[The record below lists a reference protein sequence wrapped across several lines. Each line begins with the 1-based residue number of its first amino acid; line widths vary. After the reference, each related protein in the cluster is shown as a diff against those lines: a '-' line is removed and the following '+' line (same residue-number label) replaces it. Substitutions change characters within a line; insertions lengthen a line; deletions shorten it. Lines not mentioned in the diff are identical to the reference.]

1 MSAIRYIIEV
11 IICSGLFL
19 VIYRWLLARKVSF
32 RLCRA
37 YIMAT
42 MILATAIPAMDVPMY
57 TIDEQ
62 RNQYAL
68 LPYLMSDGMALEDA
82 AAAEAYSAETAA
94 TGDMQALD
102 ASAVQMGK
110 KKADVREIVTWALIC
125 IYILA
130 AAASLSLVL
139 YSSYRISLLRKR
151 SKLTHTE
158 EYTLAEHEEIKT
170 PFSFIRTIFLGYDY
184 ERYER
189 EQIITH
195 EASHVRH
202 GHSYERIALS
212 ILRSLFWFNPF
223 FWMAEKSLEEVQE
236 WEADKDVL
244 NEGYELDKYR
254 TTIFKQLFG
263 YNPDISCGLNHSLT
277 KQRFIM
283 MTQSRRGKGAWIRLA
298 ATLPVIAA
306 AFFAFGCGTKE
317 AKASTDFSTDL
328 TNGTEQTY
336 LPMCPP
342 CDASVSNSFGARTD
356 ASGAGT
362 HQGIDYVLK
371 EGDPVYAAADGEISS
386 ITRDDSNGLM
396 LVLNHSDGIETRYA
410 HLSKIQIVSHLKIEG
425 GMMTV
430 NNTYNLITDGD
441 HSNQKISGKVN
452 RGQLIGYAGST
463 GRATGPHLHFEVRK
477 DGKPVDPVTMFT
489 SDKPV
494 TAPFPI
500 YVVEGTNKP
509 GEEYFAICNGKL
521 CKINEEI
528 GEAVSRYFAEINDPE
543 YATIQLE
550 ADKDVPEEI
559 VAKVSEELRKV
570 QALKV
575 SKTVTDGNPG
585 EVVVLKDATTT
596 VSRIAN
602 GALIDVIY
610 DSDGSRIY
618 IDGARHSLDEVAEVI
633 GAKRESSDKPYE
645 FTVHIKASGDT
656 RMGIIDDIKLELRK
670 CRALKVRYEAP
681 ERIIDRRLPPAPDQ
695 SEDDQEAKFI
705 APEDWANDVSR
716 RNQIIFRINSADKV
730 LMSTDRSI
738 RVNEHYICDIDD
750 FDVKRLKEMIANPER
765 KKTLPETEVRDITMP
780 DGSVRQF
787 EVSKAM
793 VLYGIDRGTS
803 YTAYTKGMEMI
814 MTAYKELREDFS
826 KEVFGKPLSEL
837 TDAETQTVYLAIPLI
852 VSEATPKNVPQ
863 KR

>member
-1 MSAIRYIIEV
+1 M

-19 VIYRWLLARKVSF
+19 VAYRWLLAKKVGF
-32 RLCRA
+32 GLCRA
-37 YIMAT
+37 FIVMS
-42 MILATAIPAMDVPMY
+42 MLLAVAIPAMDVPVFPEKTLSQQGVLTGFDFLVMEL
-57 TIDEQ
+57 D
-62 RNQYAL
+62 
-68 LPYLMSDGMALEDA
+68 DA
-82 AAAEAYSAETAA
+82 VPMDPEVEMHEAENMGAETAP
-94 TGDMQALD
+94 
-102 ASAVQMGK
+102 VP
-110 KKADVREIVTWALIC
+110 KAFDIK
-125 IYILA
+125 A
-130 AAASLSLVL
+130 AAGIAVKVIYVLVALASLGLTV
-139 YSSYRISLLRKR
+139 YNIIKIQKLRRR
-151 SKLTHTE
+151 SKLTRTE
-158 EYTLAEHEEIKT
+158 EYTLAEHEDIKT
-170 PFSFIRTIFLGYDY
+170 PFSFLMTIFMGFNY
-184 ERYER
+184 EAGER
-189 EQIITH
+189 LQILTH
-195 EASHVRH
+195 EASHIRH
-202 GHSYERIALS
+202 RHSFERISLS
-212 ILRSLFWFNPF
+212 ILRSIFWFNPF
-223 FWMAEKSLEEVQE
+223 FWMAEKDLEEVQE

-244 NEGYELDKYR
+244 NEGYELDTYR

-298 ATLPVIAA
+298 ATLPAIAA

-362 HQGIDYVLK
+362 HQGIDYVLN

-477 DGKPVDPVTMFT
+477 DGKPVDPAPMFT

-521 CKINEEI
+521 CKINDEI
-528 GEAVSRYFAEINDPE
+528 GEAVSRYFAEIDDPQ

-550 ADKDVPEEI
+550 ADKDVPEA
-559 VAKVSEELRKV
+559 VLTKVSEQLRKV

-575 SKTVTDGNPG
+575 SKSITESNPG
-585 EVVVLKDATTT
+585 EIVVLKDATTT
-596 VSRIAN
+596 YSRIAN
-602 GALIDVIY
+602 GALIEVIY
-610 DSDGSRIY
+610 DPNESRIY
-618 IDGARHSLDEVAEVI
+618 IDGARHSIDEIAEVI
-633 GAKRESSDKPYE
+633 GAKRDSSDKPYE

-656 RMGIIDDIKLELRK
+656 RMGIITDIKNELRTINGIRLLYTLDEMVTPDHPYAETEIDEYYK
-670 CRALKVRYEAP
+670 VETYKESRNNIIVIKTNAADRYLIGDRPDYLDGNALEKVKSYILNKENNP
-681 ERIIDRRLPPAPDQ
+681 DLPDKTDKEFTLPDG
-695 SEDDQEAKFI
+695 
-705 APEDWANDVSR
+705 
-716 RNQIIFRINSADKV
+716 
-730 LMSTDRSI
+730 RSI
-738 RVNEHYICDIDD
+738 TYPVSQA
-750 FDVKRLKEMIANPER
+750 MILMQN
-765 KKTLPETEVRDITMP
+765 
-780 DGSVRQF
+780 
-787 EVSKAM
+787 
-793 VLYGIDRGTS
+793 DRGTS
-803 YTAYTKGMEMI
+803 FEGYQAVNAFVQKAYR
-814 MTAYKELREDFS
+814 ELRNDLATEL
-826 KEVFGKPLSEL
+826 FGRALTELS
-837 TDAETQTVYLAIPLI
+837 DAETAIIRQAIPMN
-852 VSEATPKNVPQ
+852 VYEAEPRDAPA
-863 KR
+863 R

>member
-1 MSAIRYIIEV
+1 MSAIRYIIEM

-19 VIYRWLLARKVSF
+19 VAYRWLLAKKVGF
-32 RLCRA
+32 GLCRA
-37 YIMAT
+37 FIVMS
-42 MILATAIPAMDVPMY
+42 MLLAVAIPAMDVPVFTEKTLSQQGVLTGFDFLVM
-57 TIDEQ
+57 E
-62 RNQYAL
+62 L
-68 LPYLMSDGMALEDA
+68 DGAVPMDPEVDMHE
-82 AAAEAYSAETAA
+82 AENMGAETAPVPKA
-94 TGDMQALD
+94 FDIKAAAGI
-102 ASAVQMGK
+102 AVK
-110 KKADVREIVTWALIC
+110 V
-125 IYILA
+125 IYILVA
-130 AAASLSLVL
+130 LASLGLTV
-139 YSSYRISLLRKR
+139 YNIIKIQKLRRR
-151 SKLTHTE
+151 SKLTRTE
-158 EYTLAEHEEIKT
+158 EYTLAEHEDIKT
-170 PFSFIRTIFLGYDY
+170 PFSFLMTIFMGFNY
-184 ERYER
+184 EAGER
-189 EQIITH
+189 LQILTH
-195 EASHVRH
+195 EASHIRH
-202 GHSYERIALS
+202 RHSFERISLS
-212 ILRSLFWFNPF
+212 ILRSIFWFNPF
-223 FWMAEKSLEEVQE
+223 FWMAEKDLEEVQE

-244 NEGYELDKYR
+244 NEGYELDTYR

-298 ATLPVIAA
+298 ATLPIIAA
-306 AFFAFGCGTKE
+306 VFVAFGCGTKE
-317 AKASTDFSTDL
+317 AKASDEVATDL

-362 HQGIDYVLK
+362 HQGIDYVLN

-477 DGKPVDPVTMFT
+477 DGKPVDPAPMFT

-521 CKINEEI
+521 CKINDEI
-528 GEAVSRYFAEINDPE
+528 GEAVSRYFAEIDDPQ

-550 ADKDVPEEI
+550 ADKDVPEA
-559 VAKVSEELRKV
+559 VLTKVSEQLRKV

-575 SKTVTDGNPG
+575 SKSITESNPG
-585 EVVVLKDATTT
+585 EIVVLKDATTT
-596 VSRIAN
+596 YSRIAN
-602 GALIDVIY
+602 GALIEVIY
-610 DSDGSRIY
+610 DPNESRIY
-618 IDGARHSLDEVAEVI
+618 IDGARHSIDEIAEVI
-633 GAKRESSDKPYE
+633 GAKRDSSDKPYE

-656 RMGIIDDIKLELRK
+656 RMGIIDDIKMELRK
-670 CRALKVRYEAP
+670 CKALKVRYEAP
-681 ERIIDRRLPPAPDQ
+681 ERIIDRLLPPAPKSDVYR
-695 SEDDQEAKFI
+695 SAEDALG
-705 APEDWANDVSR
+705 NVNR
-716 RNQIIFRINSADKV
+716 RNVIV
-730 LMSTDRSI
+730 I
-738 RVNEHYICDIDD
+738 RVNPDGEMFMGSTY
-750 FDVKRLKEMIANPER
+750 VKGSLHDEDLYRQELARLKELISNQEDKADCPESEMR
-765 KKTLPETEVRDITMP
+765 NIQMP
-780 DGSVRQF
+780 DGSTREF
-787 EVSKAM
+787 RVSKGM
-793 VLYGIDRGTS
+793 VSFQNDTKTS
-803 YTAYTKGMEMI
+803 YEDYTKAIKLITTAYL
-814 MTAYKELREDFS
+814 ELRE
-826 KEVFGKPLSEL
+826 EVSVEIFGKPLAEL
-837 TDAETQTVYLAIPLI
+837 SDAEMQVVYQAVPMN
-852 VSEATPKNVPQ
+852 VSEAEPRDAPA
-863 KR
+863 R